1 MLRVLHT
8 EWSNGWGGQEIR
20 ILLDTIGL
28 LDRGYEALILCPPES
43 KLATEGAKKGI
54 ETHLLDIKHSFDV
67 SAVWKIVNLV
77 KDKNISVVNTHSSVD
92 SWIASFAA
100 KIANVP
106 VLVRTRH
113 LSVHISKHILN
124 FVYRMPDAIITTG
137 ESIRRMMME
146 ENRLDGNKIFS
157 IPTGVMLDRF
167 HPGVSGR
174 GIREELQIPEGT
186 KVVTMVAVLR
196 SWKRHGIFLE
206 AARIVLSVVPSV
218 VFLIVGDGPGMNN
231 IQRKIEDLELE
242 KNVIMTGYREDIPEI
257 LSASDA
263 CALTSESAEGVPQAV
278 LQYLAMKKPVV
289 ATNVGS
295 ISEVIRPEETGL
307 LVEPNNAEAVADG
320 ILRLLQDEKLSKRL
334 GENGRFRVEK
344 NYNYDNML
352 DRTIELY
359 TTIYRHKTGTQGGT
373 T

>member
-20 ILLDTIGL
+20 ILFDTIGL

-43 KLATEGAKKGI
+43 RLATEGAKKGI
-54 ETHLLDIKHSFDV
+54 ETHLLDIKHSLDA
-67 SAVWKIVNLV
+67 SALWKIVNLV
-77 KDKNISVVNTHSSVD
+77 KERDISVVNTHSSVD

-113 LSVHISKHILN
+113 LSVPIPKHFLN
-124 FVYRMPDAIITTG
+124 FVYRMPDAIVTTG
-137 ESIRRMMME
+137 ESIRRMMIE
-146 ENRLDGNKIFS
+146 ENHLDGSKIFS

-167 HPGVSGR
+167 RPGVSGA
-174 GIREELQIPEGT
+174 GIRQELHIPEGT

-196 SWKRHGIFLE
+196 SWKRHGVFLE
-206 AARIVLSVVPSV
+206 ASRIVLSVAPST
-218 VFLIVGDGPGMNN
+218 VFLIVGDGPGMKN
-231 IQRKIEDLELE
+231 IQRKIKELGLE
-242 KNVIMTGYREDIPEI
+242 KNVIMTRYREDIPEI
-257 LSASDA
+257 LSASDV

-289 ATNVGS
+289 ATDVGS

-334 GENGRFRVEK
+334 GKNGRSVVEK
-344 NYNYDNML
+344 YYDYENML
-352 DRTIELY
+352 DRTIDLY
-359 TTIYRHKTGTQGGT
+359 HNIYRRKTGMEGETI
-373 T
+373 

>member
-206 AARIVLSVVPSV
+206 AARIALSVMPSV